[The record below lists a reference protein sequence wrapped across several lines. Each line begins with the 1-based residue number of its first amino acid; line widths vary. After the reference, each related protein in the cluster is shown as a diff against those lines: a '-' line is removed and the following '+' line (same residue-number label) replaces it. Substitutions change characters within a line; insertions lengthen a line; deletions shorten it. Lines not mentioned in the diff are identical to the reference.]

1 MRPVLPT
8 PHGAGENDENRLPKW
23 RGGRKGMNP
32 ALHTSLIETLSLTL
46 VITSVAAVEMR
57 HLRFSIAAY
66 LCQALLIVGL
76 LLSFA
81 TVNHALYWWAA
92 TALVTKA
99 ILTPWVL
106 FRSIRG
112 VDDRE
117 LRPVIGF
124 VPSAVIAALLMLGF
138 FHLTHSRT
146 NFLAP
151 TAMGQLEV
159 FRMNLAV
166 ASTVFALGLYA
177 VLTRRDAIK
186 TVIGLCLLENGVHLS
201 LVSLAPGLPET
212 ALFGVATE
220 VVVTVFLLVYVIG
233 GVRQEF
239 GSTDTFRLHEL
250 RW

>member
-1 MRPVLPT
+1 
-8 PHGAGENDENRLPKW
+8 
-23 RGGRKGMNP
+23 MNP
-32 ALHTSLIETLSLTL
+32 EALHSGLIETLSLTL

-57 HLRFSIAAY
+57 RLKFSIVAY

-81 TVNHALYWWAA
+81 SVNRALYWWAA
-92 TALVTKA
+92 TALITKA
-99 ILTPWVL
+99 ILTPWFL
-106 FRSIRG
+106 FRAIRG

-117 LRPVIGF
+117 LKPVIGF
-124 VPSAVIAALLMLGF
+124 GPSAVIAALLLISF
-138 FHLTHSRT
+138 FRLTHSPVT
-146 NFLAP
+146 LLAP
-151 TAMGQLEV
+151 TGMGQLDV
-159 FRMNLAV
+159 FRTNLA
-166 ASTVFALGLYA
+166 AAYTVFVLGLYA

-220 VVVTVFLLVYVIG
+220 VVVTVFLLLYVIG
-233 GVRQEF
+233 GVREVF
-239 GSTDTFRLHEL
+239 GSTDTFRLREL

>member
-1 MRPVLPT
+1 
-8 PHGAGENDENRLPKW
+8 
-23 RGGRKGMNP
+23 MNP
-32 ALHTSLIETLSLTL
+32 EALHTGVIETLSLTL

-57 HLRFSIAAY
+57 RLKFSIVAY

-81 TVNHALYWWAA
+81 TVNKSLYWWAA
-92 TALVTKA
+92 VALLTKA
-99 ILTPWVL
+99 VLTPWFL
-106 FRSIRG
+106 FRAIRG

-117 LRPVIGF
+117 LKPVIGF
-124 VPSAVIAALLMLGF
+124 GPSVVIVALLMMTF
-138 FHLTHSRT
+138 FRLTHGKVAL
-146 NFLAP
+146 LAP
-151 TAMGQLEV
+151 TELGQLGV
-159 FRMNLAV
+159 FRTNLAV

-220 VVVTVFLLVYVIG
+220 VVVTVFLLLYVIG
-233 GVRQEF
+233 GVRQVF
-239 GSTDTFRLHEL
+239 GSTDTFMLREL
-250 RW
+250 KW

>member
-1 MRPVLPT
+1 
-8 PHGAGENDENRLPKW
+8 
-23 RGGRKGMNP
+23 MNP
-32 ALHTSLIETLSLTL
+32 EALHTGLIETLSLTL

-57 HLRFSIAAY
+57 RLKFSIVAY
-66 LCQALLIVGL
+66 LCQALLIVCL

-81 TVNHALYWWAA
+81 SVNKALYWWAA

-99 ILTPWVL
+99 ILTPWFL
-106 FRSIRG
+106 FRAIRG

-117 LRPVIGF
+117 LEPVIGF
-124 VPSAVIAALLMLGF
+124 GPSVVLVAVLMISFFRLAHGRVAL
-138 FHLTHSRT
+138 
-146 NFLAP
+146 LAP
-151 TAMGQLEV
+151 TGLAQLGV
-159 FRMNLAV
+159 FRTNLAV

-201 LVSLAPGLPET
+201 LVSLAPGLSET

-220 VVVTVFLLVYVIG
+220 VVVTVFLLLYVIG
-233 GVRQEF
+233 GVRQVF
-239 GSTDTFRLHEL
+239 GSTDTFRLREL

>member
-1 MRPVLPT
+1 
-8 PHGAGENDENRLPKW
+8 
-23 RGGRKGMNP
+23 MNP
-32 ALHTSLIETLSLTL
+32 GAMHTSLIETLSLTL
-46 VITSVAAVEMR
+46 LITSVAAVEMR
-57 HLRFSIAAY
+57 RLKFSAVAY

-81 TVNHALYWWAA
+81 PVNRALYWWAA
-92 TALVTKA
+92 TALVTKV
-99 ILTPWVL
+99 ILTPWFL

-117 LRPVIGF
+117 LKPVIGF
-124 VPSAVIAALLMLGF
+124 GPSAIIAALLMLSF
-138 FHLTHSRT
+138 FRLTHGRVAL
-146 NFLAP
+146 LAP
-151 TAMGQLEV
+151 TELGQLGV
-159 FRMNLAV
+159 FRTNLAV

-212 ALFGVATE
+212 ALFGMATE
-220 VVVTVFLLVYVIG
+220 VVVTVFLLLYVIG
-233 GVRQEF
+233 GVRQAF
-239 GSTDTFRLHEL
+239 GSTDTFRLREL